1 MIMDNP
7 VQYRFMVLEDDE
19 IFMELNQRVIHKSG
33 RASELMCFNY
43 AQLGLDEI
51 GLRIREGRP
60 VPDFLLLDL
69 RMPIINGF
77 EFLEKL
83 KQLPQPPMENMK
95 IHLLTSSLDE
105 NDIERAFSYPH
116 VFGFLSK
123 PLSLKKIEQVVSAK
137 LPIRPAG
144 I

>member
-1 MIMDNP
+1 MDSA
-7 VQYRFMVLEDDE
+7 VQYRFMVLEDDD
-19 IFMELNQRVIHKSG
+19 IFMELNQRVINKSG
-33 RASELMCFNY
+33 LASELICFDY
-43 AQLGLDEI
+43 AQQGLDELQ
-51 GLRIREGRP
+51 LRIQEGRP

-83 KQLPQPPMENMK
+83 KEMPQQPLENLK
-95 IHLLTSSLDE
+95 VHLLTSSLDE
-105 NDIERAFSYPH
+105 NDIARAFSYPH

-123 PLSLKKIEQVVSAK
+123 PLGLKKLEQMVSAK
-137 LPIRPAG
+137 VPIRPAG